1 MLPTVHRTWSPKGQ
15 TPVLRHRTRSHKKVS
30 VIGALSISPIR
41 RRVRLFLAW
50 YVNANVRQDE
60 VIQFLRGL
68 LRHPSSNVI
77 VIWDRLNAH
86 RSHQTSSFVESQ
98 KRLTIEFL
106 PPYAP
111 ELNPIEG
118 VWGYLKYHRLPN
130 HGIYDVDELH
140 HRASDEADDVAATPE
155 LLRSFVAAS
164 GLPIRIPSSV
174 H

>member
-68 LRHPSSNVI
+68 LRHLSSNVI

-86 RSHQTSSFVESQ
+86 RSHQTRSFVESQ

-111 ELNPIEG
+111 ELALQESVWVESFSAAALG
-118 VWGYLKYHRLPN
+118 VPKRGRR
-130 HGIYDVDELH
+130 G
-140 HRASDEADDVAATPE
+140 
-155 LLRSFVAAS
+155 FS
-164 GLPIRIPSSV
+164 G
-174 H
+174 

>member
-1 MLPTVHRTWSPKGQ
+1 M
-15 TPVLRHRTRSHKKVS
+15 
-30 VIGALSISPIR
+30 IGALSISPIR

-50 YVNANVRQDE
+50 HVNANVRQAE

-68 LRHPSSNVI
+68 LRHLRGNVI

-86 RSHQTSSFVESQ
+86 RSHQTRNFIASQ
-98 KRLTIEFL
+98 GRLTIEFL

-130 HGIYDVDELH
+130 HGIDDVDELH
-140 HRASDEADDVAATPE
+140 QRASDEADDVAATPE

-164 GLPIRIPSSV
+164 GLSIRIPSSV

>member
-1 MLPTVHRTWSPKGQ
+1 M
-15 TPVLRHRTRSHKKVS
+15 
-30 VIGALSISPIR
+30 IGGLSISPIR
-41 RRVRLFLAW
+41 RRARLFLAW
-50 YVNANVRQDE
+50 HVNANVRQDE

-68 LRHPSSNVI
+68 LRHVRGNVI

-86 RSHQTSSFVESQ
+86 RSHKTRSFVENQ

-111 ELNPIEG
+111 ELNPVEG

-140 HRASDEADDVAATPE
+140 QRASDEADDVAATSE

-164 GLPIRIPSSV
+164 GLSIRTLAAM